1 MLDRAVSLTRR
12 HPKEVGCGIVVDE
25 VTSALAGTQG
35 NSSSFLSQYDQRGCY
50 IRLSTY
56 HFGLKT
62 RGLRRGWGA
71 GERGLKDGDSWKGKM
86 ER

>member
-1 MLDRAVSLTRR
+1 MSLTRH

-25 VTSALAGTQG
+25 ATSALAGTQG

-50 IRLSTY
+50 IRLSNY

-62 RGLRRGWGA
+62 RGLRRVGA
-71 GERGLKDGDSWKGKM
+71 GERGLKDGDSLGRKD
-86 ER
+86 R